1 MRRNKL
7 IVYLILFIWFV
18 ISFVTNILGPIMP
31 AIIENYQLSLTMAAF
46 LPFSFFLAYGIMSA
60 PAGML
65 IEKFGEKRSM
75 LIAVGLNF
83 IGSFLFALY
92 PIYGIALASLFIIG
106 IGMAMLQVIINPL
119 MREAGGEENFAFY
132 SVMGQLVFG
141 AASFVSPHV
150 YTSLINNLKD
160 YKGGGNIVIDTL
172 SKLIPE
178 NLAWISLYWI
188 FSLVF
193 IAVIII
199 IAFVKLPKVEL
210 KDDEKAGAIETY
222 FSLLKNKE
230 VILFLLGI
238 MAYVGTEQ
246 GLANWMSQFL
256 HTYHGYSP
264 ELEGAQAIS
273 WFWGLMSLGCLLGL
287 VLLKILDS
295 KLVLK
300 IFTSLSIISVAAA
313 LFGSSSVAI
322 IAFPLTGF
330 FISVMFSI
338 IFSLALN
345 SVKNHHGAFSGI
357 LCSGIFGG
365 ALVPLIIGSLG
376 DIFGLKIAMMFLF
389 ISLAYIISIAFWAK
403 PLVDNKTISIKE
415 LIASITGKEKLKT
428 IKSHI

>member
-1 MRRNKL
+1 MRRSKL
-7 IVYLILFIWFV
+7 IVFLILCIWFV

-60 PAGML
+60 PAGAM
-65 IEKFGEKRSM
+65 IEKLGEKASM
-75 LIAVGLNF
+75 LIAFGLNLS
-83 IGSFLFALY
+83 GAFLFALFPVY
-92 PIYGIALASLFIIG
+92 TVALMSLFVIG

-150 YTSLINNLKD
+150 YTYLMANLD
-160 YKGGGNIVIDTL
+160 GYQGGGNLLIETL
-172 SKLIPE
+172 SVLIPAE
-178 NLAWISLYWI
+178 LPWSSLYWL

-193 IAVIII
+193 VITII
-199 IAFVKLPKVEL
+199 VISMVKLPKVEL
-210 KDDEKAGAIETY
+210 KDDEKAGAVKTYIE
-222 FSLLKNKE
+222 LIKDKK
-230 VILFLLGI
+230 VILFFLGI

-246 GLANWMSQFL
+246 GLANWMSKFL
-256 HTYHGYSP
+256 DTYHGINP
-264 ELEGAQAIS
+264 EGEGAVAIA

-287 VLLKILDS
+287 LLLKLIDS

-300 IFTSLSIISVAAA
+300 IFTTASVVSVLVA
-313 LFGSSSVAI
+313 LFGSAQLSL
-322 IAFPLTGF
+322 IAFPLSGF

-365 ALVPLIIGSLG
+365 ALVPLIIGALG
-376 DIFGLKIAMMFLF
+376 DFFGLKLAMLFLVVT
-389 ISLAYIISIAFWAK
+389 LGYIMSIAFWAK
-403 PLVDNKTISIKE
+403 PLVNNKTLTVRELLISVKN
-415 LIASITGKEKLKT
+415 KT
-428 IKSHI
+428 RK